1 LIEQILHIALV
12 LKSNNGMIDGFS
24 KQLESAQE
32 KTVVL
37 KKENAVFKRSFSG
50 LRKAKRWPQ

>member
-1 LIEQILHIALV
+1 LIEQVLHIALV

-24 KQLESAQE
+24 KQLEFAQE

-37 KKENAVFKRSFSG
+37 KK
-50 LRKAKRWPQ
+50 